1 MIAVSGDNVL
11 SSFDPESTLGE
22 RIHNARQEAGLTLN
36 LASHLAGVKASTLR
50 DWERD
55 RSEPR
60 VNKLVALAGIFGV
73 SPTHL
78 LAEEGNSNNPTIVT
92 KGRHE
97 KVMALLKAE
106 IADIEQQQIALTQRL
121 GEVSKLLK
129 KVKWIQLVKPIWVRH
144 EIVWAQIGLEAA
156 PHHPR
161 KLTCRSMSEVDVWT
175 SDMTGRMVLVERR
188 SSLSMN
194 PQHIG
199 LQSDCETDVPVDSDK
214 CCPKMAVSLGFGWL
228 LVLGWGTPPLH
239 QNHSPHHIMC

>member
-78 LAEEGNSNNPTIVT
+78 LAEEGNSNNPAVVT

-106 IADIEQQQIALTQRL
+106 IADIEQQQHALTQRL

-129 KVKWIQLVKPIWVRH
+129 KVR
-144 EIVWAQIGLEAA
+144 
-156 PHHPR
+156 
-161 KLTCRSMSEVDVWT
+161 
-175 SDMTGRMVLVERR
+175 
-188 SSLSMN
+188 
-194 PQHIG
+194 
-199 LQSDCETDVPVDSDK
+199 
-214 CCPKMAVSLGFGWL
+214 
-228 LVLGWGTPPLH
+228 
-239 QNHSPHHIMC
+239 

>member
-78 LAEEGNSNNPTIVT
+78 LAAEGNSNNPTIVT

-129 KVKWIQLVKPIWVRH
+129 KVK
-144 EIVWAQIGLEAA
+144 
-156 PHHPR
+156 
-161 KLTCRSMSEVDVWT
+161 
-175 SDMTGRMVLVERR
+175 
-188 SSLSMN
+188 
-194 PQHIG
+194 
-199 LQSDCETDVPVDSDK
+199 
-214 CCPKMAVSLGFGWL
+214 
-228 LVLGWGTPPLH
+228 
-239 QNHSPHHIMC
+239 

>member
-97 KVMALLKAE
+97 KLMASLKAE
-106 IADIEQQQIALTQRL
+106 I
-121 GEVSKLLK
+121 
-129 KVKWIQLVKPIWVRH
+129 
-144 EIVWAQIGLEAA
+144 
-156 PHHPR
+156 
-161 KLTCRSMSEVDVWT
+161 
-175 SDMTGRMVLVERR
+175 
-188 SSLSMN
+188 
-194 PQHIG
+194 
-199 LQSDCETDVPVDSDK
+199 TD
-214 CCPKMAVSLGFGWL
+214 
-228 LVLGWGTPPLH
+228 TE
-239 QNHSPHHIMC
+239 

>member
-1 MIAVSGDNVL
+1 MIASSGDNVL

-22 RIHNARQEAGLTLN
+22 RIHNARKEAGLTLN

-78 LAEEGNSNNPTIVT
+78 LAEEGNSNNPVVVT

-97 KVMALLKAE
+97 KVIALLKAE

-129 KVKWIQLVKPIWVRH
+129 KVK
-144 EIVWAQIGLEAA
+144 
-156 PHHPR
+156 
-161 KLTCRSMSEVDVWT
+161 
-175 SDMTGRMVLVERR
+175 
-188 SSLSMN
+188 
-194 PQHIG
+194 
-199 LQSDCETDVPVDSDK
+199 
-214 CCPKMAVSLGFGWL
+214 
-228 LVLGWGTPPLH
+228 
-239 QNHSPHHIMC
+239 

>member
-1 MIAVSGDNVL
+1 M
-11 SSFDPESTLGE
+11 
-22 RIHNARQEAGLTLN
+22 N
-36 LASHLAGVKASTLR
+36 LASHLAGVKASTLK

-78 LAEEGNSNNPTIVT
+78 LAEEGNSNNPAVVT

-129 KVKWIQLVKPIWVRH
+129 KVK
-144 EIVWAQIGLEAA
+144 
-156 PHHPR
+156 
-161 KLTCRSMSEVDVWT
+161 
-175 SDMTGRMVLVERR
+175 
-188 SSLSMN
+188 
-194 PQHIG
+194 
-199 LQSDCETDVPVDSDK
+199 
-214 CCPKMAVSLGFGWL
+214 
-228 LVLGWGTPPLH
+228 
-239 QNHSPHHIMC
+239 

>member
-11 SSFDPESTLGE
+11 SSFDPETTLGE

-78 LAEEGNSNNPTIVT
+78 LAEEGNSNNPAVVT

-121 GEVSKLLK
+121 SEVSKLLK
-129 KVKWIQLVKPIWVRH
+129 KVR
-144 EIVWAQIGLEAA
+144 
-156 PHHPR
+156 
-161 KLTCRSMSEVDVWT
+161 
-175 SDMTGRMVLVERR
+175 
-188 SSLSMN
+188 
-194 PQHIG
+194 
-199 LQSDCETDVPVDSDK
+199 
-214 CCPKMAVSLGFGWL
+214 
-228 LVLGWGTPPLH
+228 
-239 QNHSPHHIMC
+239 